1 MKDGRAASELV
12 EPAKTTRRGFYAAAI
27 YGLWGIMTAALGL
40 PALMYLIVPPRL
52 RRQSDWVD
60 AGDISQ
66 LEEGNPVE
74 MTFRRNRV
82 DGWKVTSEKSTA
94 WVVKLQ
100 NNRVVAYA
108 PQCTHLGCAYH
119 WDQEKDE
126 FICPCHN
133 SVFSLEGKVLE
144 GPAPRPLDRFQSRTE
159 GTQLMLGPLR
169 QAEPAA

>member
-1 MKDGRAASELV
+1 MKDVRAVSELV

-74 MTFRRNRV
+74 MTCLLY
-82 DGWKVTSEKSTA
+82 TSPS
-94 WVVKLQ
+94 
-100 NNRVVAYA
+100 
-108 PQCTHLGCAYH
+108 
-119 WDQEKDE
+119 
-126 FICPCHN
+126 
-133 SVFSLEGKVLE
+133 
-144 GPAPRPLDRFQSRTE
+144 PRD
-159 GTQLMLGPLR
+159 
-169 QAEPAA
+169 